1 DKAAAAEAEMLA
13 KIAKMPDG
21 DRQMAERFHS
31 IVTAVAPHLSPK
43 LYYGQPA
50 YARDGKVVVFFR
62 SGQMD
67 KERYSTFGV
76 TQHAALD
83 DASGLWATSYALA
96 EPTEEAWTQLTMIV
110 KQAAEHARGGFN
122 CERFPLTHR
131 RILRINRLVPGG
143 GTRSSRRTQ
152 PRSGHQH
159 SLIGS
164 HQAHTAASCRATVKR
179 HRVVA

>member
-1 DKAAAAEAEMLA
+1 MSKETAGGFSAEERTAMKERAAELKSQGKAADKAAAAEAEMLA

-21 DRQMAERFHS
+21 DRQMAERLHS

-110 KQAAEHARGGFN
+110 KQAAEHA
-122 CERFPLTHR
+122 
-131 RILRINRLVPGG
+131 
-143 GTRSSRRTQ
+143 
-152 PRSGHQH
+152 
-159 SLIGS
+159 
-164 HQAHTAASCRATVKR
+164 
-179 HRVVA
+179 